1 MSRES
6 VQIQGRRRERGF
18 VLITMGV
25 AAVALFGA
33 LGMAVD
39 LGRMFITKN
48 ETQSFCDAGA
58 LAAVMKLDGTTTGI
72 TNAKNA
78 VTNLGNKWNMDS
90 TTVASPDIKFAT
102 SSSGPWVADPNPAI
116 GYTYTQVTA
125 TVSLPLYFI
134 GVVVGNTTQ
143 SVTSL
148 AKAGQV
154 AYAVPANPNANPLFR
169 HGLAPYTA
177 VSTNTTGPNFG
188 LTVGTAYDIQWP
200 AYNGTRAGCGPG
212 NPDKCFV
219 SDPCAGDANKTTEA
233 AVVSNWGASI
243 NGYWGSNSNST
254 IEQEVLDVIQ
264 LAAVDVGTNI
274 FPDLSNG
281 NKAAEAKYLDER
293 ASWDTDLT
301 DNTVSSYLAATHNGR
316 RLLPVPIVDPVDP
329 THTKVIG
336 YGLFLLYANTDG
348 SSGTSNYYTHGQGTN
363 GNDPYCAMYAGSY
376 FIGSTN
382 PGATGS
388 GGSTGAVRATLV
400 Q

>member
-39 LGRMFITKN
+39 LCRMFITKN

-134 GVVVGNTTQ
+134 GVVVGNTTH

-148 AKAGQV
+148 AK
-154 AYAVPANPNANPLFR
+154 
-169 HGLAPYTA
+169 T
-177 VSTNTTGPNFG
+177 
-188 LTVGTAYDIQWP
+188 
-200 AYNGTRAGCGPG
+200 
-212 NPDKCFV
+212 
-219 SDPCAGDANKTTEA
+219 
-233 AVVSNWGASI
+233 
-243 NGYWGSNSNST
+243 
-254 IEQEVLDVIQ
+254 
-264 LAAVDVGTNI
+264 
-274 FPDLSNG
+274 
-281 NKAAEAKYLDER
+281 
-293 ASWDTDLT
+293 
-301 DNTVSSYLAATHNGR
+301 
-316 RLLPVPIVDPVDP
+316 
-329 THTKVIG
+329 
-336 YGLFLLYANTDG
+336 
-348 SSGTSNYYTHGQGTN
+348 
-363 GNDPYCAMYAGSY
+363 
-376 FIGSTN
+376 
-382 PGATGS
+382 
-388 GGSTGAVRATLV
+388 
-400 Q
+400 